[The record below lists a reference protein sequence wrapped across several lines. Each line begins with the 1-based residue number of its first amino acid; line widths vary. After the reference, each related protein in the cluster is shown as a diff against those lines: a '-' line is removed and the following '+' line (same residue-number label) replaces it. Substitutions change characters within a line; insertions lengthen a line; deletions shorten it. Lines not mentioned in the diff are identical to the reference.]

1 MINRKLIVTIIIL
14 VIISS
19 LCLTSCCYRLLNI
32 DRSGEEEE
40 KEEKLIGIGEKDEE
54 TVDVEEFTGIPNS
67 YLVSKLKVPGQA
79 IDVDISGNYAYLTN
93 DLGVL
98 YVIDI
103 KDKENPSIVGK
114 CKGIN
119 SANIV
124 IVKDDYAYISYT
136 EWISDDNESYTVC
149 GFYIVDIKEKEDPKL
164 IGNYNAGENNIK
176 SVYGLFIEDDY
187 AYINTTVENENGE
200 ISKLEIVDLL
210 IKRNPES
217 ASAYEVDGL
226 PSGIWVKD
234 DLAYININFYDY
246 EKKEYIKD
254 SKLLILDI
262 KDKENP
268 KFLNSYKIPS
278 SSWSIY
284 VLGNYA
290 YISSFKQDRKTEKY
304 TESILQ
310 IVDIGEL
317 SDLKVSGS
325 CEIPGGA
332 WEMDS
337 IGGFIYI
344 SSLSGGI
351 YVVDVT
357 DSDRPVIVD
366 SLKTSGNSY
375 DIAIKGNYGYIAD
388 GFEGLAVVEL
398 SGRTIEKEK
407 LYTGSDKDINLPPEA
422 FIEVMGDKLSG
433 DYFQIKN
440 PVYFSAEKA
449 FDPDGDDLSYSWIID
464 NNQYSNKESFS
475 YYFDKQGEYEVILVV
490 SDGEDSSE
498 ATCTV
503 QVAKIDLPILP
514 AIQHDFTVEIEYTLI
529 NNGPGSLRDIEC
541 FMRIPQTYYPFQ
553 IINNY
558 TSSISNTDEV
568 FDKNWNLLIHFQ
580 FEDELLE
587 GESLVASVDTDVTL
601 CEFNYKDIE
610 IRSIESSNLSYDE
623 GDEDLEIYTTDDL
636 FVDSDNPKIY
646 NTAKSLIKDETRPIE
661 IAKILYNYVV
671 GSLYYDFPRAEEE
684 DYEFLYASEILERRK
699 GVCADY
705 AILYTALLR
714 SAGIPARLASGIPVY
729 SILCEKEKEI
739 DMGHAWVEV
748 KLPGYGWIPIDITVE
763 DNFMSENYYLDI
775 TTEKGPG
782 YLYKNTTMDPWSY
795 YYDGFFFSWDGSE
808 IPEREQEFYFRVIDL
823 DLKDI
828 ILD

>member
-19 LCLTSCCYRLLNI
+19 LYLTSCCFRLFTI
-32 DRSGEEEE
+32 ERSS
-40 KEEKLIGIGEKDEE
+40 KDEE
-54 TVDVEEFTGIPNS
+54 TVDVEEFSGIPNS

-103 KDKENPSIVGK
+103 KDKENPSIIGK
-114 CKGIN
+114 CPGIN

-136 EWISDDNESYTVC
+136 EWISDDIEAYTVC
-149 GFYIVDIKEKEDPKL
+149 GFYIVDIKDKENPEL
-164 IGNYNAGENNIK
+164 TGNYNTGENNKK
-176 SVYGLFIEDDY
+176 SVYGLFIEGDY

-200 ISKLEIVDLL
+200 ISRLEIVD
-210 IKRNPES
+210 ISSKRNPKIVGATKVE
-217 ASAYEVDGL
+217 GL
-226 PSGIWVKD
+226 PSSIWVKD
-234 DLAYININFYDY
+234 NLAYININFYDY
-246 EKKEYIKD
+246 EKKEYTKD

-278 SSWSIY
+278 NSWSIY

-290 YISSFKQDRKTEKY
+290 YISSFKQDRETEKY

-310 IVDIGEL
+310 IVDVGEL
-317 SDLKVSGS
+317 SDLKTSGN

-351 YVVDVT
+351 YAVDVT

-375 DIAIKGNYGYIAD
+375 DITIEGNYGYTAD
-388 GFEGLAVVEL
+388 GFEGLAIVEL
-398 SGRTIEKEK
+398 SGRAIEKEK
-407 LYTGSDKDINLPPEA
+407 LYTGNDRDINLSPEA
-422 FIEVMGDKLSG
+422 IIEVMGDKFSG

-440 PVYFSAEKA
+440 PVYFSAGKA

-464 NNQYSNKESFS
+464 NNQYSEKESFY
-475 YYFDKQGEYEVILVV
+475 YYFDKPGEYEVILVV
-490 SDGEDSSE
+490 SDGKESSK
-498 ATCTV
+498 ATSVV
-503 QVAKIDLPILP
+503 QVAEMDLPIVP
-514 AIQHDFTVEIEYTLI
+514 AAQHNFTVEIEYTLI
-529 NNGPGSLRDIEC
+529 NNGPRSLRDIEC

-558 TSSISNTDEV
+558 TPSILNTDEV

-587 GESLVASVDTDVTL
+587 GESLTALVETDVTL
-601 CEFNYKDIE
+601 YEFSYKDIE
-610 IRSIESSNLSYDE
+610 IRSIKSSNLSYDE
-623 GDEDLEIYTTDDL
+623 GDEDLQIYTTDDL
-636 FVDSDNPKIY
+636 FVDSDNPVIY

-671 GSLYYDFPRAEEE
+671 RNLDYDFPRAEEK
-684 DYEFLYASEILERRK
+684 DYEFLYASEILDRRK

-714 SAGIPARLASGIPVY
+714 SAGIPARLAAGIPVWA
-729 SILCEKEKEI
+729 ILLEKEKEI

-763 DNFMSENYYLDI
+763 DKFMSENYYLDI

-795 YYDGFFFSWDGSE
+795 YYDGFFFSWDGTE
-808 IPEREQEFYFRVIDL
+808 IPETEQEFYFRVINL

>member
-1 MINRKLIVTIIIL
+1 MINRKLPVTIIIL

-19 LCLTSCCYRLLNI
+19 LCLTYCCYRLLTI
-32 DRSGEEEE
+32 DRSGKEEE
-40 KEEKLIGIGEKDEE
+40 KEEKLIGIGERDEE
-54 TVDVEEFTGIPNS
+54 TVDVEEFSGVPNS
-67 YLVSKLKVPGQA
+67 YIISKLKVPGQA

-93 DLGVL
+93 DLSVL

-136 EWISDDNESYTVC
+136 ELISDDNEDYTVC
-149 GFYIVDIKEKEDPKL
+149 GFYIVDIKEKENPEL
-164 IGNYNAGENNIK
+164 IGNYNTGENNIK

-187 AYINTTVENENGE
+187 AYINTTVENENGK

-217 ASAYEVDGL
+217 VSVYEVDGL

-234 DLAYININFYDY
+234 DLACININFYDY
-246 EKKEYIKD
+246 EKKEHTKD

-262 KDKENP
+262 KDKKNP

-278 SSWSIY
+278 NSWSIY
-284 VLGNYA
+284 VLGNYV
-290 YISSFKQDRKTEKY
+290 YISSFKKDRETEKY

-317 SDLKVSGS
+317 SDLKISGS
-325 CEIPGGA
+325 CDIPGGA

-351 YVVDVT
+351 YIVDVK

-366 SLKTSGNSY
+366 SLETSGNSY
-375 DIAIKGNYGYIAD
+375 DITIKGNYGYIAD
-388 GFEGLAVVEL
+388 GFEGLAIVEL
-398 SGRTIEKEK
+398 SGRAIEKEK
-407 LYTGSDKDINLPPEA
+407 LYTGNDQDINLPPEA

-440 PVYFSAEKA
+440 PVYFSAGKT

-498 ATCTV
+498 ATSTV
-503 QVAKIDLPILP
+503 QVAEIDLPVH

-541 FMRIPQTYYPFQ
+541 FMRIPQTYYLFQ

-558 TSSISNTDEV
+558 TPSILNTDEV

-580 FEDELLE
+580 FEDELFE
-587 GESLVASVDTDVTL
+587 GESLTASVETDVTL
-601 CEFNYKDIE
+601 YEFNYEDIE

-623 GDEDLEIYTTDDL
+623 GDEDLKIYTTDDL

-661 IAKILYNYVV
+661 IAKILYNHVV
-671 GSLYYDFPRAEEE
+671 DNLYYDFPRAEEE

-699 GVCADY
+699 GICADY

-714 SAGIPARLASGIPVY
+714 SAGIPARLAAGIPVY
-729 SILCEKEKEI
+729 TILFEEEKEI
-739 DMGHAWVEV
+739 DVGHAWVEV

-775 TTEKGPG
+775 TMEKGPG
-782 YLYKNTTMDPWSY
+782 YLYENTTMDPWSY
-795 YYDGFFFSWDGSE
+795 YYDGFIFSWDSTE
-808 IPEREQEFYFRVIDL
+808 IPETEQEFYFRVIGL

>member
-1 MINRKLIVTIIIL
+1 MINRKLPVTIIIIL

-19 LCLTSCCYRLLNI
+19 LCLTYCCYRLLTI
-32 DRSGEEEE
+32 YRSVE
-40 KEEKLIGIGEKDEE
+40 DEE
-54 TVDVEEFTGIPNS
+54 TIDLEEFSGVPNS
-67 YLVSKLKVPGQA
+67 YIVSKLKVPGQA

-136 EWISDDNESYTVC
+136 ELISDDNEDYTVC
-149 GFYIVDIKEKEDPKL
+149 GFYIVDIKEKENPKL
-164 IGNYNAGENNIK
+164 IGNYSTGENNIK

-200 ISKLEIVDLL
+200 IGKLEIVDVS

-217 ASAYEVDGL
+217 VSVYEMDGL
-226 PSGIWVKD
+226 PSCIWVKD
-234 DLAYININFYDY
+234 DLAYININSYDY
-246 EKKEYIKD
+246 EKKEYTQD

-262 KDKENP
+262 KDKKNP

-284 VLGNYA
+284 VLGDYV
-290 YISSFKQDRKTEKY
+290 YISSFKKDRETEKY

-317 SDLKVSGS
+317 SDLKISGS
-325 CEIPGGA
+325 CDIPGGA

-351 YVVDVT
+351 YVVDVK

-375 DIAIKGNYGYIAD
+375 DITIKGNHGYIAD
-388 GFEGLAVVEL
+388 GFEGLAIVEL
-398 SGRTIEKEK
+398 SGRAIEKEK
-407 LYTGSDKDINLPPEA
+407 LYTGNDQDINLPPEA

-440 PVYFSAEKA
+440 PVYFSAKKT

-498 ATCTV
+498 ATSTV
-503 QVAKIDLPILP
+503 QVAEIDLPIVP
-514 AIQHDFTVEIEYTLI
+514 AFQHDFTVEIEYTLI
-529 NNGPGSLRDIEC
+529 NSGPGSLKDIEF

-558 TSSISNTDEV
+558 TSSILNTDEV

-587 GESLVASVDTDVTL
+587 GESLTASVDTDVTL
-601 CEFNYKDIE
+601 CEFNYKDTE

-623 GDEDLEIYTTDDL
+623 GDEDLKIYTTDDL

-671 GSLYYDFPRAEEE
+671 DNLYYDFPRAEEE
-684 DYEFLYASEILERRK
+684 DYEFLYASEILARRK

-714 SAGIPARLASGIPVY
+714 SAGIPARLAAGIPVY
-729 SILCEKEKEI
+729 TILYEKEKEI

-748 KLPGYGWIPIDITVE
+748 KLPRYGWIPIDITVE
-763 DNFMSENYYLDI
+763 NNFMSENYYLDI

-782 YLYKNTTMDPWSY
+782 YLYNNTTMDPRSY
-795 YYDGFFFSWDGSE
+795 YYDGFSFSWDGTE
-808 IPEREQEFYFRVIDL
+808 KPDTEQEFYFRVIGL

>member
-1 MINRKLIVTIIIL
+1 MINRKLLPKNQPTLVVQSFRIIIL

-19 LCLTSCCYRLLNI
+19 LCLTSCCYRLLTI
-32 DRSGEEEE
+32 DRSGE
-40 KEEKLIGIGEKDEE
+40 DEE
-54 TVDVEEFTGIPNS
+54 IVDVEEFSGVPNS
-67 YLVSKLKVPGQA
+67 YIVSKLKVPGQA
-79 IDVDISGNYAYLTN
+79 IDVDISDNYAYLTN

-103 KDKENPSIVGK
+103 KDKENPSIIGK
-114 CKGIN
+114 CPGIN

-136 EWISDDNESYTVC
+136 EWISDNNKAYTVC
-149 GFYIVDIKEKEDPKL
+149 GFYIVDIKEKEDPEL
-164 IGNYNAGENNIK
+164 IGNYNTGENNIK

-200 ISKLEIVDLL
+200 ISRLEIVDLSS
-210 IKRNPES
+210 KRNPES
-217 ASAYEVDGL
+217 VSAYEVEGL

-234 DLAYININFYDY
+234 SLAYININFYDY
-246 EKKEYIKD
+246 EKKEYTKD

-268 KFLNSYKIPS
+268 KFLNSCKIPS

-290 YISSFKQDRKTEKY
+290 YISSFKQDKETEKY
-304 TESILQ
+304 TESTLQ

-317 SDLKVSGS
+317 SDLKISGS
-325 CEIPGGA
+325 CEITGGA
-332 WEMDS
+332 WEMDTA
-337 IGGFIYI
+337 GGFIYI

-351 YVVDVT
+351 YAVDVT

-375 DIAIKGNYGYIAD
+375 DITIKGNYGYIAD
-388 GFEGLAVVEL
+388 GFEGLAIVEL
-398 SGRTIEKEK
+398 SGRPIEKEK
-407 LYTGSDKDINLPPEA
+407 LYTDNDQDINLPPKA
-422 FIEVMGDKLSG
+422 FIEVIGDKSSG

-449 FDPDGDDLSYSWIID
+449 FDPDGDDLIYSWIID
-464 NNQYSNKESFS
+464 NNEYSNKESFY
-475 YYFDKQGEYEVILVV
+475 YYFVKPGKYEVKLVV
-490 SDGEDSSE
+490 SDREESSE
-498 ATCTV
+498 ATSTIL
-503 QVAKIDLPILP
+503 VAEIDLPIVP
-514 AIQHDFTVEIEYTLI
+514 AARHDFTVEIGYILI
-529 NNGPGSLRDIEC
+529 NNGPGSLKDIEC

-553 IINNY
+553 IINDY
-558 TSSISNTDEV
+558 TPNISNTDEL
-568 FDKNWNLLIHFQ
+568 FDNNWNLLDHFK
-580 FEDELLE
+580 FKDELPE
-587 GESLVASVDTDVTL
+587 GDILTASVETDVTL
-601 CEFNYKDIE
+601 YEFNYADIDSGNLTYDKD
-610 IRSIESSNLSYDE
+610 
-623 GDEDLEIYTTDDL
+623 DEDLVKYATDDL
-636 FVDSDNPKIY
+636 FVDSDNPIIH
-646 NTAKSLIKDETRPIE
+646 NTAKSLIKNENRPIE

-671 GSLYYDFPRAEEE
+671 SNLYYDFPRAEEK
-684 DYEFLYASEILERRK
+684 DYEFLYASEILDRGK

-714 SAGIPARLASGIPVY
+714 SAGIPARLAAGIPVY
-729 SILCEKEKEI
+729 TILYEKEKEI

-782 YLYKNTTMDPWSY
+782 YLYKNMTMDPWNY
-795 YYDGFFFSWDGSE
+795 YYDGFSFSWDGTE
-808 IPEREQEFYFRVIDL
+808 KPDTEQEFYFRVIGL

>member
-1 MINRKLIVTIIIL
+1 MINQKLPVTIIIL

-19 LCLTSCCYRLLNI
+19 LCLTSCCYRLLTI
-32 DRSGEEEE
+32 DRSDEEGEIEE
-40 KEEKLIGIGEKDEE
+40 KIIGIGEKDEK
-54 TVDVEEFTGIPNS
+54 TVDAEEFSGVPNS
-67 YLVSKLKVPGQA
+67 YPVSKLKVPGQA

-93 DLGVL
+93 DLGIL
-98 YVIDI
+98 YVIDV

-124 IVKDDYAYISYT
+124 IVKEDYAYISYT
-136 EWISDDNESYTVC
+136 EVIRDDDEDYTTVC
-149 GFYIVDIKEKEDPKL
+149 GFYIVDIKEEGDPKL
-164 IGNYNAGENNIK
+164 IGNYNTGENNKK

-200 ISKLEIVDLL
+200 ISKLEIVDVS

-217 ASAYEVDGL
+217 VSVYEMDGL
-226 PSGIWVKD
+226 PSCIWVKD
-234 DLAYININFYDY
+234 DLAYININSYDY
-246 EKKEYIKD
+246 EKKEYTQD

-262 KDKENP
+262 KDKKNP
-268 KFLNSYKIPS
+268 KFLNSYKIPF

-284 VLGNYA
+284 VLGDYA
-290 YISSFKQDRKTEKY
+290 YISSFKQDRETEKY

-317 SDLKVSGS
+317 SDLKISGS

-337 IGGFIYI
+337 TGGFIYI

-366 SLKTSGNSY
+366 SLRTSGNSY
-375 DIAIKGNYGYIAD
+375 DITIKGNYGYIAD
-388 GFEGLAVVEL
+388 GFEGLAIVEL
-398 SGRTIEKEK
+398 SGRSIEKEK
-407 LYTGSDKDINLPPEA
+407 LHTGNDQDINLPPEA
-422 FIEVMGDKLSG
+422 FIEFIGDKLSG
-433 DYFQIKN
+433 DYFQVKN
-440 PVYFSAEKA
+440 PVYFSARKA

-464 NNQYSNKESFS
+464 NNQYSDKESFS

-490 SDGEDSSE
+490 SDGEESSE
-498 ATCTV
+498 ATGIV
-503 QVAKIDLPILP
+503 QVAEIDLPVS

-529 NNGPGSLRDIEC
+529 NDGPGSLRDIEC

-558 TSSISNTDEV
+558 TSSILNTDEV

-580 FEDELLE
+580 FEDELLV
-587 GESLVASVDTDVTL
+587 GDSLTASAEIDATL
-601 CEFNYKDIE
+601 YEFNYADIKN
-610 IRSIESSNLSYDE
+610 SNLTYDKD
-623 GDEDLEIYTTDDL
+623 DEDILKYTTDDL
-636 FVDSDNPKIY
+636 FVDSDNPEIR
-646 NTAKSLIKDETRPIE
+646 NTAKSLIKNETRPIE

-671 GSLYYDFPRAEEE
+671 GNLIYDFPRAE
-684 DYEFLYASEILERRK
+684 DKAYEFLYASEILERRK

-714 SAGIPARLASGIPVY
+714 SAGIPARLAAGIPVY
-729 SILCEKEKEI
+729 AILFEEEKEI
-739 DMGHAWVEV
+739 DVGHAWVEV

-795 YYDGFFFSWDGSE
+795 YYEGFLFSWDGTE
-808 IPEREQEFYFRVIDL
+808 IPEREQEFYFRVIGL
-823 DLKDI
+823 DVKDI

>member
-1 MINRKLIVTIIIL
+1 MINRKLSVTIIL

-19 LCLTSCCYRLLNI
+19 LCLTSCCYWPLITEDKSDKDNDIHLVEDI
-32 DRSGEEEE
+32 EKSEEADDT
-40 KEEKLIGIGEKDEE
+40 I
-54 TVDVEEFTGIPNS
+54 EFTGIPIS

-124 IVKDDYAYISYT
+124 IVKDDYAYISYD
-136 EWISDDNESYTVC
+136 EWISDDNEAYTVC
-149 GFYIVDIKEKEDPKL
+149 GFYIVDIKEKEDPEL
-164 IGNYNAGENNIK
+164 VGNYNTGENNIK
-176 SVYGLFIEDDY
+176 SVYGLFIKDDY

-217 ASAYEVDGL
+217 VSAYEVDGL

-246 EKKEYIKD
+246 EKKEYTKD

-262 KDKENP
+262 NDKKNP

-278 SSWSIY
+278 NSWSIY

-290 YISSFKQDRKTEKY
+290 YISSFKQDRETEKY

-317 SDLKVSGS
+317 SDLKISGS

-337 IGGFIYI
+337 IGGFVYI

-366 SLKTSGNSY
+366 SLRTSGNSY
-375 DIAIKGNYGYIAD
+375 DITIKGNYGYIAD
-388 GFEGLAVVEL
+388 GFEGLAIVEL
-398 SGRTIEKEK
+398 SGRSIEKEK
-407 LYTGSDKDINLPPEA
+407 LYTGNDQDINLPPEV

-440 PVYFSAEKA
+440 PVYFSAKKT

-498 ATCTV
+498 ATSTV
-503 QVAKIDLPILP
+503 QVAEIDLPIIP

-558 TSSISNTDEV
+558 TPSILNTDEV

-580 FEDELLE
+580 FENELLK
-587 GESLVASVDTDVTL
+587 GESLTASVETDVTIY
-601 CEFNYKDIE
+601 EFNYKDIE

-661 IAKILYNYVV
+661 IVKILYNYVV
-671 GSLYYDFPRAEEE
+671 RNLYYDFPRAEEKH
-684 DYEFLYASEILERRK
+684 YEFLYAS
-699 GVCADY
+699 
-705 AILYTALLR
+705 
-714 SAGIPARLASGIPVY
+714 
-729 SILCEKEKEI
+729 
-739 DMGHAWVEV
+739 
-748 KLPGYGWIPIDITVE
+748 
-763 DNFMSENYYLDI
+763 
-775 TTEKGPG
+775 
-782 YLYKNTTMDPWSY
+782 
-795 YYDGFFFSWDGSE
+795 
-808 IPEREQEFYFRVIDL
+808 
-823 DLKDI
+823 
-828 ILD
+828 

>member
-1 MINRKLIVTIIIL
+1 MINRKLLVLIIL
-14 VIISS
+14 VTISS
-19 LCLTSCCYRLLNI
+19 LCLTSCCFRLLTI
-32 DRSGEEEE
+32 DRSSEE
-40 KEEKLIGIGEKDEE
+40 EE
-54 TVDVEEFTGIPNS
+54 TVDVEEFSGVPNS
-67 YLVSKLKVPGQA
+67 YIVSKLKVPGQA

-103 KDKENPSIVGK
+103 NDKENPSIVGK

-136 EWISDDNESYTVC
+136 EWISDDIEAYTVC
-149 GFYIVDIKEKEDPKL
+149 GFYIVDIKDKENPEL
-164 IGNYNAGENNIK
+164 TGNYNTGENNKK
-176 SVYGLFIEDDY
+176 SVYGLFIEGDY

-200 ISKLEIVDLL
+200 ISRLEIVD
-210 IKRNPES
+210 ISRKRNPEIVC
-217 ASAYEVDGL
+217 AYEVEGL
-226 PSGIWVKD
+226 PSSIWIKD
-234 DLAYININFYDY
+234 SLAYININFYDY
-246 EKKEYIKD
+246 EKNEYTGV

-262 KDKENP
+262 KDKKNP

-278 SSWSIY
+278 NSWSIY

-290 YISSFKQDRKTEKY
+290 YISSFKQDRETEKY
-304 TESILQ
+304 NESILQ

-317 SDLKVSGS
+317 SDLKISGS
-325 CEIPGGA
+325 CDIPGGA

-351 YVVDVT
+351 YIVDVT
-357 DSDRPVIVD
+357 DNDRPVIVD

-375 DIAIKGNYGYIAD
+375 DITIKGNYGYIAD
-388 GFEGLAVVEL
+388 GFEGLAIVEL
-398 SGRTIEKEK
+398 SGRAIEKEK
-407 LYTGSDKDINLPPEA
+407 LYTGNDQDINLPPET

-440 PVYFSAEKA
+440 PVYFSAGKT

-498 ATCTV
+498 ATSTV
-503 QVAKIDLPILP
+503 QVAEIDLPVH

-529 NNGPGSLRDIEC
+529 NNDPGSLRDIEC

-558 TSSISNTDEV
+558 TPSILNTDEV

-580 FEDELLE
+580 FEDELFE
-587 GESLVASVDTDVTL
+587 GESLTASVETDVTL
-601 CEFNYKDIE
+601 YEFNYEDIE

-623 GDEDLEIYTTDDL
+623 GDEDLKIYTTDDL

-671 GSLYYDFPRAEEE
+671 DSLYYDFPRAEEE
-684 DYEFLYASEILERRK
+684 DYEFLYASEILDRRK

-714 SAGIPARLASGIPVY
+714 SAGIPARLAAGIPVY
-729 SILCEKEKEI
+729 TILYEKEKEI

-782 YLYKNTTMDPWSY
+782 YLYKNMTMDPWNY
-795 YYDGFFFSWDGSE
+795 YYDGFSFSWDGTE
-808 IPEREQEFYFRVIDL
+808 KPDTEQEFYFRVIGL

>member
-1 MINRKLIVTIIIL
+1 MINRKLPVTLIIL

-19 LCLTSCCYRLLNI
+19 LCLTSCCYRLLTIEDKSDKDNDI
-32 DRSGEEEE
+32 YLVEDIEKSEEADDT
-40 KEEKLIGIGEKDEE
+40 I
-54 TVDVEEFTGIPNS
+54 EFTGIPIS

-124 IVKDDYAYISYT
+124 IVKDDYAYISYD
-136 EWISDDNESYTVC
+136 EWISDDNEAYTVC
-149 GFYIVDIKEKEDPKL
+149 GFYIVDIKEKEDPEL
-164 IGNYNAGENNIK
+164 VGNYNTGENNIK
-176 SVYGLFIEDDY
+176 SVYGLFIKDDY

-217 ASAYEVDGL
+217 VSVYEVDGL
-226 PSGIWVKD
+226 PLCIWIKD
-234 DLAYININFYDY
+234 DLVYINVNFYDY
-246 EKKEYIKD
+246 KKKEYTQD

-262 KDKENP
+262 KDKKNP

-290 YISSFKQDRKTEKY
+290 YISCFKQDSETEKY
-304 TESILQ
+304 NESILQ

-317 SDLKVSGS
+317 FDLKISGS

-366 SLKTSGNSY
+366 SLRTSGNSY
-375 DIAIKGNYGYIAD
+375 DITIKGNYGYIAD
-388 GFEGLAVVEL
+388 GFEGLAIVEL
-398 SGRTIEKEK
+398 SGRSIEKEK
-407 LYTGSDKDINLPPEA
+407 LYTGNDQDINLPPEA

-440 PVYFSAEKA
+440 PVYFSAKKA

-498 ATCTV
+498 VTSTV
-503 QVAKIDLPILP
+503 QIAEIDLPVP

-558 TSSISNTDEV
+558 TPSILNTDEV

-587 GESLVASVDTDVTL
+587 GDSLTASVDTDVTL
-601 CEFNYKDIE
+601 CEFKYKDIE
-610 IRSIESSNLSYDE
+610 IRNIESSNLSYDE

-646 NTAKSLIKDETRPIE
+646 NTAKSLIKNETRPIE

-671 GSLYYDFPRAEEE
+671 DNLYYDFPRAEEKH
-684 DYEFLYASEILERRK
+684 YEFLYASEILERGK

-714 SAGIPARLASGIPVY
+714 SAGIPARLAAGIPVY
-729 SILCEKEKEI
+729 TILCEKEKEI

-795 YYDGFFFSWDGSE
+795 YYDGFFFSWDSTE
-808 IPEREQEFYFRVIDL
+808 IPETEQEFYFRVIGL

>member
-19 LCLTSCCYRLLNI
+19 LYLTSCCYRLLTIEDKSDKDNDI
-32 DRSGEEEE
+32 YLVEDIEKSEEADDTIEFSG
-40 KEEKLIGIGEKDEE
+40 
-54 TVDVEEFTGIPNS
+54 VPNS
-67 YLVSKLKVPGQA
+67 YPVSKLKVPGQA

-136 EWISDDNESYTVC
+136 EWISNDNEAYTVC

-164 IGNYNAGENNIK
+164 IGNYNTGENNIK

-200 ISKLEIVDLL
+200 ISRLEIVDLL

-217 ASAYEVDGL
+217 VSVYEVDGL

-234 DLAYININFYDY
+234 DLVYININFYDY
-246 EKKEYIKD
+246 EKKEYTKD

-278 SSWSIY
+278 NSWSIY

-290 YISSFKQDRKTEKY
+290 YISSFKQDRETEKY

-310 IVDIGEL
+310 IADIGEL
-317 SDLKVSGS
+317 PDLKISGS

-337 IGGFIYI
+337 IGEFIYI
-344 SSLSGGI
+344 SILSGGI

-375 DIAIKGNYGYIAD
+375 DITIKGNYGYIAD
-388 GFEGLAVVEL
+388 GFEGLAIVEL
-398 SGRTIEKEK
+398 SGRAIEKEN
-407 LYTGSDKDINLPPEA
+407 LYTGNDQDINLPPEA

-440 PVYFSAEKA
+440 PVYFSAEKT

-498 ATCTV
+498 ATSTV
-503 QVAKIDLPILP
+503 QVAEIDLPIVP

-558 TSSISNTDEV
+558 TSSILNTDEV

-587 GESLVASVDTDVTL
+587 GESLTASVDTDVTL

-610 IRSIESSNLSYDE
+610 IRSIESNNLSYDE
-623 GDEDLEIYTTDDL
+623 GDEDLKIYTTDDL

-671 GSLYYDFPRAEEE
+671 DNLYYDFPRAEEE

-714 SAGIPARLASGIPVY
+714 SAGIPARLAAGIPVY
-729 SILCEKEKEI
+729 TILFEEEKEI

-795 YYDGFFFSWDGSE
+795 YYDGFFFSWDGTE
-808 IPEREQEFYFRVIDL
+808 IPETEQEFYFRVIGL

>member
-1 MINRKLIVTIIIL
+1 MINRKLPVTIIIL

-19 LCLTSCCYRLLNI
+19 FCLTSCCYRLLTI
-32 DRSGEEEE
+32 DRSS
-40 KEEKLIGIGEKDEE
+40 KDEE
-54 TVDVEEFTGIPNS
+54 TVDVEEFSGIPNS
-67 YLVSKLKVPGQA
+67 FLISKLKISGQA

-98 YVIDI
+98 YVIDT
-103 KDKENPSIVGK
+103 KDKENPSIIGK
-114 CKGIN
+114 CPGIN

-136 EWISDDNESYTVC
+136 EWISDDIEAYTIC

-164 IGNYNAGENNIK
+164 IGNYNTGENNKK
-176 SVYGLFIEDDY
+176 SVYGLFIEGDY

-200 ISKLEIVDLL
+200 ISRLEIVNLL
-210 IKRNPES
+210 IKRNPEIVC
-217 ASAYEVDGL
+217 AYEVEGL
-226 PSGIWVKD
+226 PSSIWIKD
-234 DLAYININFYDY
+234 SLAYININFYDY
-246 EKKEYIKD
+246 EKKEYTKD

-262 KDKENP
+262 KDKKNP
-268 KFLNSYKIPS
+268 KIVNSCKVPS

-284 VLGNYA
+284 VLGSYV
-290 YISSFKQDRKTEKY
+290 YISSCKMDKENEKY

-310 IVDIGEL
+310 IVDVDEL
-317 SDLKVSGS
+317 SNLKTLGN

-351 YVVDVT
+351 YAVDVM

-366 SLKTSGNSY
+366 SLRTSGNSY
-375 DIAIKGNYGYIAD
+375 DITIKGNYGYIAD
-388 GFEGLAVVEL
+388 GFEGLAIVEL
-398 SGRTIEKEK
+398 SGSSIEKEK
-407 LYTGSDKDINLPPEA
+407 LYTDNDQDVNLPPKA
-422 FIEVMGDKLSG
+422 FIEVIGDKSSG

-449 FDPDGDDLSYSWIID
+449 FDPDGDELNYLWVVDD
-464 NNQYSNKESFS
+464 NECSNEESFS
-475 YYFDKQGEYEVILVV
+475 YYFDKPGQYEVKLIV
-490 SDGEDSSE
+490 SDGKESSE
-498 ATCTV
+498 ATDTV
-503 QVAKIDLPILP
+503 LVEEMSLLPIAP
-514 AIQHDFTVEIEYTLI
+514 AARHNFTVEIGYTLI
-529 NNGPGSLRDIEC
+529 NNGPGSLKDIEC

-553 IINNY
+553 IINNC
-558 TSSISNTDEV
+558 TPSILNTDEV
-568 FDKNWNLLIHFQ
+568 FDNNWNVLTHFQ
-580 FEDELLE
+580 FEEELPE
-587 GESLVASVDTDVTL
+587 GESLIALIETDVIL
-601 CEFNYKDIE
+601 FEFNYADIDSGNLNYDKD
-610 IRSIESSNLSYDE
+610 
-623 GDEDLEIYTTDDL
+623 DEDLLKYTTDDL
-636 FVDSDNPKIY
+636 FVDSDNPEIR
-646 NTAKSLIKDETRPIE
+646 NTAKSLIKNETRPIE
-661 IAKILYNYVV
+661 IAKILYNYVTRN
-671 GSLYYDFPRAEEE
+671 LYYDFPRAEDK

-714 SAGIPARLASGIPVY
+714 SAGIPARLAAGIPVY
-729 SILCEKEKEI
+729 TILCEKEKEI

-782 YLYKNTTMDPWSY
+782 YLYKNMTMDPWSY
-795 YYDGFFFSWDGSE
+795 YYDGFFFSWDGTE
-808 IPEREQEFYFRVIDL
+808 IPKTEQEFYFRVINL
-823 DLKDI
+823 DLQDI
-828 ILD
+828 MLD